1 MMVTSPPPAAS
12 TQLEGHLDAIA
23 VGFVEDQLALA
34 LEGVVGG
41 IQLTRLCRIGDLF
54 HTDDHV
60 HGFTSYRPVDG
71 SPKPN
76 DRIRRP
82 EIRATQ
88 ERHARER
95 RRSPL
100 ARLLAVREPTRTA
113 STISAASM
121 RAPPNILALVACS
134 GGAVVSARRRANGRR
149 RRSRRGALLRGMP
162 RRDLPSRVLRILLV
176 VNSFASSVT
185 ARNTVVVHRR
195 LARRHDVDVVE
206 TNRRGHATRFAHDA
220 ARRGVDVVIGYGG
233 DGTLNEVATGIAG
246 TDTALG
252 VLPGGS
258 TNVFARTLGMPND
271 PVAAADLLADGLDAA
286 DLRPIGLG
294 RVNGRFFCFHTG
306 IGFDA
311 KVVQAVERHA
321 SLKRWLG
328 HPLFISAGLSTWVRG
343 YDRKHPHFRVDGGD
357 HGVIDDGY
365 FSIVLNT
372 NPYTYLGNRPL
383 DLSPAATLDRGLVVV
398 TFRTLRGGADP
409 AGPRVGAPGRRRAGE
424 RRSRRMARRRSARRE
439 PPRSVPLSARRRL
452 SRLGRPPRVRPRSRC
467 RAVGLSRLVRLID
480 GHEPVPPHRARSCRC
495 RRFPIRSARACGRGR
510 HTSRC

>member
-1 MMVTSPPPAAS
+1 M
-12 TQLEGHLDAIA
+12 
-23 VGFVEDQLALA
+23 
-34 LEGVVGG
+34 
-41 IQLTRLCRIGDLF
+41 
-54 HTDDHV
+54 
-60 HGFTSYRPVDG
+60 
-71 SPKPN
+71 
-76 DRIRRP
+76 
-82 EIRATQ
+82 
-88 ERHARER
+88 
-95 RRSPL
+95 
-100 ARLLAVREPTRTA
+100 
-113 STISAASM
+113 
-121 RAPPNILALVACS
+121 
-134 GGAVVSARRRANGRR
+134 
-149 RRSRRGALLRGMP
+149 
-162 RRDLPSRVLRILLV
+162 RILLV

-195 LARRHDVDVVE
+195 LARSHAVEVVE

-258 TNVFARTLGMPND
+258 TNVFARTLGLPND
-271 PVAAADLLADGLDAA
+271 PVAAADLLAGGLDAG

-311 KVVQAVERHA
+311 AVVSAVERRA

-328 HPLFISAGLSTWVRG
+328 HPLFIWAGVTTWARG
-343 YDRKHPHFRVDGGD
+343 YDRDEPHFRLEADG

-398 TFRTLRGGADP
+398 TFRTMRVSSILRGLGSALGGGGVTTSDDLVEW
-409 AGPRVGAPGRRRAGE
+409 RDVD
-424 RRSRRMARRRSARRE
+424 RMVVSHRQPFPYQLDGDHLGSVDRLEFDHVPDAVQLVFPRSA
-439 PPRSVPLSARRRL
+439 
-452 SRLGRPPRVRPRSRC
+452 
-467 RAVGLSRLVRLID
+467 
-480 GHEPVPPHRARSCRC
+480 
-495 RRFPIRSARACGRGR
+495 
-510 HTSRC
+510 